1 MSRFY
6 ININEQTR
14 EEKEMIVGWCM
25 VYIIIMYVFYQV
37 LKYIHDKRM
46 LINAYDKLKQVSENR
61 QIAEE
66 NLMIAQGNREHVD
79 VLTQIDILLIQSGLR
94 QKIHFLTTEIFIA
107 LDIVV
112 GTISFIS
119 ILKISESVIFGMA
132 AFVIGAALPYI
143 AMNVSAMSKAKMME
157 DDKGVFLDMIDAYA
171 KSSDDIV
178 DIMGNVYPSLHEPLR
193 GYVEEFYFEAIGIG
207 DKDTAFR
214 HLKYKIPHKKLRE
227 IIGNLQLCSTK
238 VLDYHVIVKD
248 SEEQLRT
255 YLDGKRDRQDA
266 RTNGGMQMVIFAVI
280 VIGGFYIMGLITE
293 MDILEF
299 LTSNILG
306 KIIILY
312 YIIIAIAA
320 LYVTFAP
327 EKE

>member
-1 MSRFY
+1 
-6 ININEQTR
+6 
-14 EEKEMIVGWCM
+14 MIVGWCM
-25 VYIIIMYVFYQV
+25 VYIIIMYFFYQM

-107 LDIVV
+107 LDFVV
-112 GTISFIS
+112 GTICFIS
-119 ILKISESVIFGMA
+119 FLKISESVIFGMA

-157 DDKGVFLDMIDAYA
+157 DDMGVFLDMIDAYA

-266 RTNGGMQMVIFAVI
+266 RTDGGMQMVIFAVI

>member
-25 VYIIIMYVFYQV
+25 VYIIIMYFFYQM

-112 GTISFIS
+112 GTICFIS

-157 DDKGVFLDMIDAYA
+157 DDMGVFLDMIDAYA

-193 GYVEEFYFEAIGIG
+193 GYVEEFYFAVQ
-207 DKDTAFR
+207 R
-214 HLKYKIPHKKLRE
+214 YL
-227 IIGNLQLCSTK
+227 II
-238 VLDYHVIVKD
+238 
-248 SEEQLRT
+248 
-255 YLDGKRDRQDA
+255 
-266 RTNGGMQMVIFAVI
+266 M
-280 VIGGFYIMGLITE
+280 
-293 MDILEF
+293 
-299 LTSNILG
+299 
-306 KIIILY
+306 
-312 YIIIAIAA
+312 
-320 LYVTFAP
+320 
-327 EKE
+327 